1 MLNERF
7 SALLNQLL
15 EIAALPPIEPT
26 QAATNGNTERA
37 ATKRARP
44 PKDPVPARRPKA
56 APSVIRLSE
65 ATGSSPRG
73 WEDAVTAA
81 VKSSDVKAPRRCR
94 GLAPLGRVGA
104 RQAESLSRDREGR
117 LQAGAQSA
125 IAREGV
131 TQRAMG
137 RRVPSVAVLDT
148 PACAPKNPR
157 SVAETEVR
165 DVLTRVLIANDG
177 EVLSRLRLSAAE
189 AARVCNVTPRQLIY
203 WTKKGLVKP
212 STDGEHDYD
221 VYAME
226 KVIRI
231 RQALAKGYS
240 LEKAAQLVQRDLASL
255 QTDAKRLDDLA
266 PEDLEGELRRRLER
280 LEERVVLL
288 RRNLPTSLS
297 VARLR
302 RAVAELARLET
313 MGELREGAERRGRE
327 VAGACGSV
335 APSTSSRSCCVRS
348 SRSLDR
354 ATLGFTACPTPSP
367 FSRTQPEGSRAS
379 HFS

>member
-1 MLNERF
+1 M
-7 SALLNQLL
+7 
-15 EIAALPPIEPT
+15 
-26 QAATNGNTERA
+26 
-37 ATKRARP
+37 
-44 PKDPVPARRPKA
+44 
-56 APSVIRLSE
+56 PSVS
-65 ATGSSPRG
+65 
-73 WEDAVTAA
+73 
-81 VKSSDVKAPRRCR
+81 
-94 GLAPLGRVGA
+94 
-104 RQAESLSRDREGR
+104 
-117 LQAGAQSA
+117 
-125 IAREGV
+125 
-131 TQRAMG
+131 
-137 RRVPSVAVLDT
+137 VLDT
-148 PACAPKNPR
+148 LRRGPKNLR
-157 SVAETEVR
+157 FVAEAEVR

-255 QTDAKRLDDLA
+255 QTDAKRLDDLP

-313 MGELREGAERRGRE
+313 MGELREGANGEGAKSLVMRLGRAVDELEILLRE
-327 VAGACGSV
+327 VQ
-335 APSTSSRSCCVRS
+335 AP
-348 SRSLDR
+348 
-354 ATLGFTACPTPSP
+354 A
-367 FSRTQPEGSRAS
+367 
-379 HFS
+379 